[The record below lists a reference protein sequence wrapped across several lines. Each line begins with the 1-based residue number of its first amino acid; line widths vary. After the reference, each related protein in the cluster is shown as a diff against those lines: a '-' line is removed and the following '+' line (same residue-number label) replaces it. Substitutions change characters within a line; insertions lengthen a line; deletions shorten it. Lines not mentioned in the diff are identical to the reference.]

1 MIECNQRLV
10 ISIAR
15 KYLGRGMDMADLI
28 SEGLLGLVRGIE
40 KFDAG
45 RGFKFST
52 YAHWWIRQAITRALS
67 EQARAPGIRSVWC
80 DRSCVASAHSLCPAV
95 CWSLR
100 LWCLPACLACSSSGA
115 HRASNPVAG
124 FGAAASAPELGVG
137 WAALFVSVAEAGA
150 LSQGGFADG
159 VQLGG
164 RRGWCGCRCTCMS

>member
-1 MIECNQRLV
+1 MGADRQLHGRVQVGREARHRMIECNQRLV

-67 EQARAPGIRSVWC
+67 EQARAPGTRFARW
-80 DRSCVASAHSLCPAV
+80 
-95 CWSLR
+95 
-100 LWCLPACLACSSSGA
+100 
-115 HRASNPVAG
+115 
-124 FGAAASAPELGVG
+124 
-137 WAALFVSVAEAGA
+137 VS
-150 LSQGGFADG
+150 
-159 VQLGG
+159 
-164 RRGWCGCRCTCMS
+164 